1 MLKLLIAI
9 DGSETSMHAIDAVGK
24 LAQATVS
31 LEVLLLNVRDGPVY
45 YGELTA
51 LSADDIEAAQLKRQ
65 DQLLTQAKDRAKEC
79 GLVVRDCLRSEGLP
93 APEIVRFAEEHQV
106 DQIVLGT
113 RGMSA
118 IGSLLI
124 GSVAQRVVHL
134 ATVPVLLIK

>member
-9 DGSETSMHAIDAVGK
+9 DGSEASMHAIEAV
-24 LAQATVS
+24 ATMARASVS
-31 LEVLLLNVRDGPVY
+31 LDVLLLNVRDGPVY
-45 YGELTA
+45 YGELPVF
-51 LSADDIEAAQLKRQ
+51 SADEIELAQLKRQ
-65 DQLLTQAKDRAKEC
+65 DQLLAEATTKVQDC
-79 GLVVRDCLRSEGLP
+79 GLTVRASLRAEGLA
-93 APEIVRFAEEHQV
+93 APEIVRLAAEHQV

-134 ATVPVLLIK
+134 ATMPVLLVK